1 MSFMLDDCLDSV
13 KKYVE
18 LQINSDEEVYVDDFI
33 AETFED
39 LAMDT
44 YDVDVLG
51 QYYHIFAVMSSVS
64 SRMRVATEKS
74 LTNRLL
80 DNELQRLEEE

>member
-33 AETFED
+33 AETFEN

-44 YDVDVLG
+44 YDTDVLG
-51 QYYHIFAVMSSVS
+51 QYYHIFAVMSSVA
-64 SRMRVATEKS
+64 SRMRVATEKT
-74 LTNRLL
+74 LANKLL
-80 DNELQRLEEE
+80 DNEVRRLEEE

>member
-1 MSFMLDDCLDSV
+1 VSFVLDDCLDSV

-33 AETFED
+33 IETFD
-39 LAMDT
+39 NLALDT

-51 QYYHIFAVMSSVS
+51 QYYHIFGMMSSVA

-74 LTNRLL
+74 LANKLL
-80 DNELQRLEEE
+80 EDELQRMEEE

>member
-1 MSFMLDDCLDSV
+1 MIVGSV

-44 YDVDVLG
+44 YDTDVLG
-51 QYYHIFAVMSSVS
+51 QYYHIF
-64 SRMRVATEKS
+64 R
-74 LTNRLL
+74 
-80 DNELQRLEEE
+80 